1 MKIFNEDGVKDWV
14 NINPEKLGMTD
25 TPREFIELYPSVDFI
40 PISGGWGYEKEDC
53 VIIEKN
59 DKMNST
65 VIPFDGYAVEQV
77 FIEKRIYIELINT
90 KHEDYQFHNI
100 KWKMLEQKLI
110 QDDQRYFDYF
120 KYFVTGH
127 MNNDWKSLKK
137 EYEENNFFI
146 DNPEGLEKHNL
157 KNEELL
163 RGYETNY
170 WFDITSFYAV

>member
-1 MKIFNEDGVKDWV
+1 MKIFNEVGVKDWV

-40 PISGGWGYEKEDC
+40 PISGGWGYEKDDC

-90 KHEDYQFHNI
+90 KHKDYKFHNI
-100 KWKMLEQKLI
+100 KWKMLEQKLV
-110 QDDQRYFDYF
+110 QDDQRYFDHF
-120 KYFVTGH
+120 KFAQYFVKP
-127 MNNDWKSLKK
+127 NNKIIHLTV
-137 EYEENNFFI
+137 FVFAI
-146 DNPEGLEKHNL
+146 RIARRTHNW
-157 KNEELL
+157 
-163 RGYETNY
+163 R
-170 WFDITSFYAV
+170 V